1 MIKKVRSNFVAATG
15 WIIRWVVLIVILSA
29 AFFGV
34 LVWRARPAAAAIC
47 PQCFGFKSSGK
58 QVYVQRS
65 MPTLESVKLQRALSL
80 AEERIR
86 DFYGDNGVHPRTL
99 VCATQKCI
107 RRIGGGDASSGSVGS
122 FVMILGPQADSAT
135 EIARELSL
143 IEVSKR
149 IGLFHTMMASVPAW
163 FDEGVAALAA
173 NDPAYIGPANAKHS
187 RCLTSPEDDLPVDM
201 QSWVNESNQYPFINA
216 QAACR
221 VYEWMR
227 ARGGRDAIVR
237 LLSQIAHGQTFA
249 SAYGGH

>member
-1 MIKKVRSNFVAATG
+1 MRSKFLAATG
-15 WIIRWVVLIVILSA
+15 WIVRWAVLIVILSA

-34 LVWRARPAAAAIC
+34 LVWRARPVAAAIC
-47 PQCFGFKSSGK
+47 PQCFGFESGGQ

-65 MPTLESVKLQRALSL
+65 MPAAQSLKMERALSL
-80 AEERIR
+80 AEDRIR
-86 DFYGDNGVHPRTL
+86 DFYADDGVFPRTL

-122 FVMILGPQADSAT
+122 YVMILGPKGDSVT
-135 EIARELSL
+135 EIAHELSL

-173 NDPAYIGPANAKHS
+173 NDPAYIGPVNGKHS
-187 RCLTSPEDDLPVDM
+187 RCLAKPEDDLPVDM
-201 QSWVNESNQYPFINA
+201 QSWINESDQYPFINA

-221 VYEWMR
+221 VYEWMQ
-227 ARGGRDAIVR
+227 ARGGKGSIAR

-249 SAYGGH
+249 SAYRGRQRP